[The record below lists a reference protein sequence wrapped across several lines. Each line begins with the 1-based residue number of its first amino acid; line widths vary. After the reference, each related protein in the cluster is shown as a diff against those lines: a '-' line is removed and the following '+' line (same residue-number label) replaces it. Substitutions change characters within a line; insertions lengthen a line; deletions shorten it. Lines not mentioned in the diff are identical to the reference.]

1 MLNIVNNQNNIAIG
15 FQAMSQLN
23 NINSNSNVAAG
34 LQAMQGANG
43 NLSGNSFFGMLA
55 GRLNR
60 RKFCIGIGIK
70 ALGSKNA
77 GPSSGGFNTALVHQA
92 LS

>member
-1 MLNIVNNQNNIAIG
+1 MVICLET
-15 FQAMSQLN
+15 L
-23 NINSNSNVAAG
+23 
-34 LQAMQGANG
+34 
-43 NLSGNSFFGMLA
+43 FFGMLA

-70 ALGSKNA
+70 ALGSRNA

>member
-34 LQAMQGANG
+34 LQAMQSANG
-43 NLSGNSFFGMLA
+43 NLSGNSFFWYA
-55 GRLNR
+55 SWSF
-60 RKFCIGIGIK
+60 K
-70 ALGSKNA
+70 
-77 GPSSGGFNTALVHQA
+77 
-92 LS
+92 